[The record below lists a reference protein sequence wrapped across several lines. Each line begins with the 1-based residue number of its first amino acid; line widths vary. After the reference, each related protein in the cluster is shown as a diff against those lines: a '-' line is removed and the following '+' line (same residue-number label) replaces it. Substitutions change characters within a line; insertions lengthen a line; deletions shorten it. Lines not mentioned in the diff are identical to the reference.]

1 MSGLYHPH
9 NHHSAVGLQISSF
22 CSSLKAGIDPSL
34 LYSALSVLNVLSLPV
49 LDEGLSQPVSKVG
62 LAVCQRRWLAC
73 AWELQSLGI
82 GRVLME
88 RMIWLWG
95 WK

>member
-9 NHHSAVGLQISSF
+9 NHHRAVGLQISSF
-22 CSSLKAGIDPSL
+22 SSSLKAGIDLPFL
-34 LYSALSVLNVLSLPV
+34 HPALSVLNALSLPAV
-49 LDEGLSQPVSKVG
+49 DEGLSQPVSKVG

-73 AWELQSLGI
+73 AWELQTFGV
-82 GRVLME
+82 GQVLME
-88 RMIWLWG
+88 RMVWLWG